1 MQKDMQKL
9 LILLIVSISILS
21 PCAAATADEV
31 TNAVVTPPTQ
41 DLVQSNTTQGGDD
54 QFVIVTTPAYGLP
67 TNGSSYANINTGNNS
82 QKNATYS
89 IKLKIPKWAK
99 TLSFD
104 WIFATNDYSPYL
116 DWANVTLISGT
127 TTKSILYV
135 DITNATLSGTDLSYN
150 NRTALNTTII
160 DITPYAGSTIW
171 LQFFV
176 SDLYDSSVQSALFL
190 DNIRIDPVNE
200 PKNDTNT
207 TNETNITVPV
217 KATTTVGMQDT
228 GVPIVSLILAVLILA
243 GGLVLPKKK

>member
-21 PCAAATADEV
+21 PCAAANADEV
-31 TNAVVTPPTQ
+31 TDAVVTPSTQ
-41 DLVQSNTTQGGDD
+41 DLVQSNTAQGGDN

-67 TNGSSYANINTGNNS
+67 TNGSSYASINTGNDS

-104 WIFATNDYSPYL
+104 WIFATDDYGQYL
-116 DWANVTLISGT
+116 DWANVTLIHGT

-135 DITNATLSGTDLSYN
+135 DITNATLSGSDLGYN
-150 NRTALNTTII
+150 NRTALTTTLI
-160 DITPYAGSTIW
+160 DITSYAGSTIW

-176 SDLYDSSVQSALFL
+176 SDYFDQSVESALFL
-190 DNIRIDPVNE
+190 DNISIDPVNE
-200 PKNDTNT
+200 PNNE
-207 TNETNITVPV
+207 TNETNETVPV
-217 KATTTVGMQDT
+217 KAVNTVGMQDT
-228 GVPIVSLILAVLILA
+228 GMPIVSLILAVLILA